1 MSDLAQQIRDR
12 LGGLAPASL
21 TVEFPKD
28 WTDEQR
34 EQFKAEFK
42 ATPAAV
48 PPVFLEPAEPLSP
61 EAMERWQETFDE
73 LLPEGATVH
82 QIRILPPGPRFYPG
96 FEQMRDAILGV
107 LDEHQPVPCGNVR
120 HDRGDGQHCA
130 VCEYDDIERSWW
142 PCPTVRA
149 IVEKLGIE
157 VGNE

>member
-1 MSDLAQQIRDR
+1 MNDLTQQIRDR

-61 EAMERWQETFDE
+61 EEIEVWQKSWDE
-73 LLPEGATVH
+73 LLPDGATVH
-82 QIRILPPGPRFYPG
+82 QIRILPPGPKVYPG
-96 FEQMRDAILGV
+96 FEQMRDTPLAVVEYATPGEPLPGEGDSRDHAEKAIDAEVEAVLAHVLG
-107 LDEHQPVPCGNVR
+107 LIAEG
-120 HDRGDGQHCA
+120 
-130 VCEYDDIERSWW
+130 
-142 PCPTVRA
+142 
-149 IVEKLGIE
+149 LGIE
-157 VGNE
+157 VERA